1 MGTNKVWSD
10 FDSVKMMLEHGP
22 RRLPAPAPSPR
33 PRLRPTRLFN
43 GRPAAG
49 VLKMFEENLKR
60 VFPNSTNIQYSVDE
74 LYQYLDTLTD
84 VSALTFQR

>member
-1 MGTNKVWSD
+1 
-10 FDSVKMMLEHGP
+10 
-22 RRLPAPAPSPR
+22 
-33 PRLRPTRLFN
+33 
-43 GRPAAG
+43 
-49 VLKMFEENLKR
+49 MFEENLKR